1 MGLDF
6 RTTRGQTTFSLRASA
21 LMIREDKIFLTRDA
35 TGKYYTIGGTSL
47 VGEKTHETVLRETLE
62 EVGIRTKVNQL
73 AFVVENHFDIDDV
86 FWHNIEFHYLVSP
99 LEDPKLEMIENVSDR
114 FVNGF
119 QLVSW
124 IKLISFLSFYKPSWL
139 NGQDILSALKA
150 KLKRMILNE

>member
-1 MGLDF
+1 
-6 RTTRGQTTFSLRASA
+6 
-21 LMIREDKIFLTRDA
+21 MIVRNGKNFLTRDA
-35 TGKYYTIGGTSL
+35 ADQYYTIGGTSL

-99 LEDPKLEMIENVSDR
+99 LEDPKLEMIENASDM

-119 QLVSW
+119 QSINW
-124 IKLISFLSFYKPSWL
+124 IK
-139 NGQDILSALKA
+139 
-150 KLKRMILNE
+150 